1 MSYLCKLKTPPKG
14 GVINDKENSDLV
26 LKIPNSANLFLTLT
40 HYSIDSPPSP
50 WFIPNGG
57 NTGIGNMLFQ
67 ISSCI
72 AFSIK
77 NNATL
82 FVPGLET
89 FFKVEKLEKKNTI
102 FRNINSECPDEY
114 LKVKENIIVS
124 HPQKCIWDYEF
135 SNNMNFHP
143 YFENYRNFQ
152 DYRNIILKTFRPST
166 TDFNYI
172 INKYPIILEDN
183 ICSIHVRLGPD
194 YKEIYNENNNRLKE
208 LENTYFKCI
217 DHMILEKNIHIFFVF
232 TNDKKYC
239 INILNNN
246 PKYNNIRFIY
256 SEERDYIDVWMISLI
271 KNNITSVSTLA
282 WWGSF
287 LNENTDKYILCCK
300 GCRDDLHYPEWVI
313 I

>member
-1 MSYLCKLKTPPKG
+1 MS
-14 GVINDKENSDLV
+14 
-26 LKIPNSANLFLTLT
+26 NLFLTLT
-40 HYSIDSPPSP
+40 HYSIDQPTSP

-72 AFSIK
+72 AFAMK

-89 FFKVEKLEKKNTI
+89 FFKVEKLEKQNTI
-102 FRNINSECPDEY
+102 FRNVNSQCPDEY
-114 LKVKENIIVS
+114 LKVKDNIITNYDC
-124 HPQKCIWDYEF
+124 QKNIWDYEF
-135 SNNMNFHP
+135 SNNMNFHT

-152 DYRNIILKTFRPST
+152 DYRDIILKTFRPST
-166 TDFNYI
+166 NDFEYI

-194 YKEIYNENNNRLKE
+194 YINIFNGNKNRLKE
-208 LENTYFKCI
+208 LEDTYFKSI
-217 DHMILEKNIHIFFVF
+217 DHMILKKNIRIFFVF
-232 TNDKKYC
+232 TNDKNYC
-239 INILNNN
+239 MYILNNN
-246 PKYNNIRFIY
+246 PKYNNIQFIY
-256 SEERDYIDVWMISLI
+256 SEERDYIDIWMISLI

-287 LNENTDKYILCCK
+287 LNEHTDQYILCSK
-300 GCRDDLHYPEWVI
+300 GCRDDLHYPGWITV
-313 I
+313 

>member
-40 HYSIDSPPSP
+40 HYSIDSPTSP

>member
-1 MSYLCKLKTPPKG
+1 MSYLCKLKTSPTG
-14 GVINDKENSDLV
+14 EVINDKENVDLV
-26 LKIPNSANLFLTLT
+26 FSIPNSANLFLTLT
-40 HYSIDSPPSP
+40 HYSIDSPTSP

-72 AFSIK
+72 AFAIK

-89 FFKVEKLEKKNTI
+89 FFKVEKLEKRNTI

-124 HPQKCIWDYEF
+124 DPQKCIWDYEF

-172 INKYPIILEDN
+172 INKYPTVNYKRKSDNNVFKTIKANWIKVLRLFDFNLLITSTVTSKTQSCRKII
-183 ICSIHVRLGPD
+183 
-194 YKEIYNENNNRLKE
+194 EIPLCLVSVIVIDEKINNRT
-208 LENTYFKCI
+208 N
-217 DHMILEKNIHIFFVF
+217 EKNEIIQIKIH
-232 TNDKKYC
+232 
-239 INILNNN
+239 
-246 PKYNNIRFIY
+246 
-256 SEERDYIDVWMISLI
+256 
-271 KNNITSVSTLA
+271 
-282 WWGSF
+282 F
-287 LNENTDKYILCCK
+287 L
-300 GCRDDLHYPEWVI
+300 
-313 I
+313 